1 VSKLTTTTEWGTLA
15 EGIDS
20 GFESLGDL
28 SILFENAIRT
38 SGRKIA
44 SAFVLKRGKQ
54 LGFLIRVELPPWAQN
69 HVASMEEESYRQM
82 MESIAARS
90 RFV

>member
-1 VSKLTTTTEWGTLA
+1 MRSDQPTTEWHVFA
-15 EGIDS
+15 ELLDTDAN
-20 GFESLGDL
+20 LGQL
-28 SILFENAIRT
+28 STSFENAIR
-38 SGRKIA
+38 SQGKKIA

>member
-1 VSKLTTTTEWGTLA
+1 MRSDQPTTEWHVFTELLDTDA
-15 EGIDS
+15 N
-20 GFESLGDL
+20 LGQL
-28 SILFENAIRT
+28 STSFENAIRST
-38 SGRKIA
+38 GRKIA